1 MEKLRLRLD
10 ELRRRQKIAHLFVS
24 YKRKYAECRPE
35 CVHLLIHSYSQNS
48 DFINLFEEY
57 LFCPSKYNTET
68 IEKELKEI
76 SYKYVSLLHDT
87 LFESGDPTTYD
98 V

>member
-1 MEKLRLRLD
+1 MEKLRQRLD
-10 ELRRRQKIAHLFVS
+10 ELKRRKELAQLITS

-35 CVHLLIHSYSQNS
+35 CVHLLIHSYSQNH

-57 LFCPSKYNTET
+57 LFCPSKYNVET
-68 IEKELKEI
+68 VEKELKET
-76 SYKYVSLLHDT
+76 SYKYVSLLHDA